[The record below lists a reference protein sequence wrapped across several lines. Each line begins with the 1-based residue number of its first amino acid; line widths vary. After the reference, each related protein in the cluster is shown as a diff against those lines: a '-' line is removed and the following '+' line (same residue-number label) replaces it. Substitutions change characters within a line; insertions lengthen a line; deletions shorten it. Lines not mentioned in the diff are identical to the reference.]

1 MKGIKH
7 GNLKGRVILF
17 DIGESKTF
25 YGHHDFK
32 TNTNEVKYK
41 SLFSLEEVNKDNL
54 SNIVKDIVKGLFELF
69 DFFKEEDS
77 IISKY
82 VDIHADKWGIR

>member
-1 MKGIKH
+1 
-7 GNLKGRVILF
+7 
-17 DIGESKTF
+17 
-25 YGHHDFK
+25 
-32 TNTNEVKYK
+32 
-41 SLFSLEEVNKDNL
+41 LEEIHKDNL

-69 DFFKEEDS
+69 DFFKEEDN